1 MGVDMDFIFLEVK
14 PRGSHISTS
23 PPQGE
28 TIEPMSLYAFIPP
41 CLKSPGFPER
51 NSMRKRNRQDT
62 LLTQPVSPPHML
74 TIPEVAALLK
84 IGRTKVY
91 GLNKTD
97 NFPVVQI
104 GSAKRVPIASL
115 NEWLEQRQRVS

>member
-1 MGVDMDFIFLEVK
+1 
-14 PRGSHISTS
+14 
-23 PPQGE
+23 
-28 TIEPMSLYAFIPP
+28 
-41 CLKSPGFPER
+41 
-51 NSMRKRNRQDT
+51 MRKRNRQDT
-62 LLTQPVSPPHML
+62 LSKSSFLPPHML

-91 GLNKTD
+91 GLIKTD

-115 NEWLEQRQRVS
+115 NEWLEQRQKVS